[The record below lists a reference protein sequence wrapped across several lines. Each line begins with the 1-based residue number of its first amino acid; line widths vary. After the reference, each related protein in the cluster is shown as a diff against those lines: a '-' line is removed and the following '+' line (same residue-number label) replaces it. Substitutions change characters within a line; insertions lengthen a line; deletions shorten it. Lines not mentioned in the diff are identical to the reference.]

1 MDRVDGRRET
11 VRMNKILSRR
21 ELKEILD
28 RERSR
33 GKRIVFTNGC
43 FDLLHFGH
51 IVCLREAKRHGDILV
66 VGLNSD
72 ISVASL
78 KGPSRPIVPEA
89 ERAAIMAA
97 LEPVDFVTLFEE
109 NTPRDLIAYLRPH
122 ILVKGGDW
130 KKSDVA
136 GSDIVENVV
145 IVPSV
150 AGVST
155 TDIIARIE
163 ERLRSKR

>member
-1 MDRVDGRRET
+1 
-11 VRMNKILSRR
+11 MNKILSRR

-28 RERSR
+28 QERPR

-43 FDLLHFGH
+43 FDLLHVGH
-51 IVCLREAKRHGDILV
+51 IACLREAKRHGDILV

-72 ISVASL
+72 TSVASI

-89 ERAAIMAA
+89 ERAAIVAA

-109 NTPRDLIAYLRPH
+109 DTPQDLIAYLQPH
-122 ILVKGGDW
+122 VLVKGGDW
-130 KKSDVA
+130 KKADIA
-136 GSDIVENVV
+136 GSDIVEDVV

-150 AGVST
+150 VGVST

-163 ERLRSKR
+163 ERLLSKR